1 LMCKKRFGGVT
12 GDTAG
17 YYVVMSE
24 LVVVVILAA
33 IGTAY
38 WL

>member
-1 LMCKKRFGGVT
+1 MCKKRFGGVT

-24 LVVVVILAA
+24 LVVVVILAVT
-33 IGTAY
+33 GTAS
-38 WL
+38 WM